1 MSCMCLGHNA
11 QNGSK
16 RNGFNLIAT
25 EIPDHLQETKSTIR
39 CCRIV
44 YENLFHSRPQGASL

>member
-44 YENLFHSRPQGASL
+44 YENLFHSRPQRA